1 MKILSVFSI
10 IFFISFSLKG
20 QDTLKYFVNGVPL
33 DSINTEYVRIVGTA
47 KFLSTKVT
55 VELEF
60 GQYNSIWKDSD
71 TRVTDNLGKRLELN
85 GMVDALNFMF
95 ANGYEFVTAYAITVN
110 NQNVYHYLLRRMKRV

>member
-1 MKILSVFSI
+1 
-10 IFFISFSLKG
+10 
-20 QDTLKYFVNGVPL
+20 VNGVPL
-33 DSINTEYVRIVGTA
+33 DSIKSEYVRIVGTA

-71 TRVTDNLGKRLELN
+71 TRVTNSLGKRLELN
-85 GMVDALNFMF
+85 GMVDALNFMV

-110 NQNVYHYLLRRMKRV
+110 NQNVYHYLLRRIKRV